1 MKHLKTILC
10 IVLLGTIS
18 PSAYSQVF
26 SGATAYSSGFD
37 DFLYDL
43 KVSDGKEYY
52 LIRSKLM
59 TYPETVYGS
68 FLHMPYL
75 SINPKYL
82 GSEFSGLKVESDPED
97 NAYVAGISRPKLIGD
112 TTLFLSK
119 IDQYGAHVWSVTF
132 PKVGDTVDLFKN
144 ESGFFFVHDKHFLY
158 KVSQEGNTIWQ
169 TGFSGSLLPVGDV
182 FFNFKG
188 VYVDVPYML
197 DGEYCDTLLFRKAG
211 SDGQVTSSITLI
223 AGLEPNTLM
232 SMNMHERLM
241 GNRIYISGQFW
252 GRVDFDPSA
261 GEAVFTNYETI
272 VFPHFI
278 YPRLHHFLAVY
289 DTSGNLITA
298 CSNPKFPAIQHFSTD
313 SAGAVYTAG
322 SVSGPVNFILL
333 PGDSLVITP
342 ANNERS
348 FISKYSHDL
357 QLIWTR
363 LLTGDIRYMDAGYA
377 SGYGMQLLTLAG
389 DFKGPINLNLA
400 FPAEVTFTS
409 EGWDVFIGNYIFLD
423 SNISL
428 LHVNKPGEQPDVLV
442 YPNPSDGLISI
453 EFPASFRDFSLNLT
467 DLRGNALLSREYTV
481 NPFRVILDLSGFSG
495 GLYILK
501 IKTPD
506 RIILKKMLIRK

>member
-1 MKHLKTILC
+1 MTLLFLI
-10 IVLLGTIS
+10 LLGVS
-18 PSAYSQVF
+18 GSSAFTQVF

-82 GSEFSGLKVESDPED
+82 GAEFSGLKVESDPED
-97 NAYVAGISRPKLIGD
+97 NAFVAGISRPKLIGD
-112 TTLFLSK
+112 TTMFLSK
-119 IDQYGAHVWSVTF
+119 IDKYGAHAWSATF

-158 KVSQEGNTIWQ
+158 KVNQAGNTIWQ
-169 TGFSGSLLPVGDV
+169 TGLGGSILPAGEG
-182 FFNFKG
+182 FFNFQGIK
-188 VYVDVPYML
+188 VDAPFML
-197 DGEYCDTLLFRKAG
+197 NGDYCDTMLFRKAG
-211 SDGQVTSSITLI
+211 SNGQVTGSMTLI

-232 SMNMHERLM
+232 TMNMHERLM
-241 GNRIYISGQFW
+241 GDRIYVSGQFW

-261 GEAVFTNYETI
+261 AEAVFTNYETI

-278 YPRLHHFLAVY
+278 YPRLHCFLAVY
-289 DTSGNLITA
+289 DTNGNLITA
-298 CSNPKFPAIQHFSTD
+298 CSNQKFPDIQHFCTD
-313 SAGAVYTAG
+313 SAGAVYIAG
-322 SVSGPVNFILL
+322 SVSGPTNFMLL
-333 PGDSLVITP
+333 PGDSLLITP
-342 ANNERS
+342 GSSDRS
-348 FISKYSHDL
+348 FIAKYSHDL

-389 DFKGPINLNLA
+389 DFNGTINLDLSH
-400 FPAEVTFTS
+400 PAEVTFTS

-428 LHVNKPGEQPDVLV
+428 LHVNGPVEQQDIRV
-442 YPNPSDGLISI
+442 YPNPSTGIFSI
-453 EFPASFRDFSLNLT
+453 EFPGSFRDFSLSIT
-467 DLRGNALLSREYTV
+467 DIRGNALLSREYTV
-481 NPFRVILDLSGFSG
+481 NRHKETLDLSGFSDG
-495 GLYILK
+495 FYVIR

-506 RIILKKMLIRK
+506 RIILRKILIRK